1 MLYDDKEGGED
12 GEDSSEMKVLESLY
26 WRPFSRNVPLLI
38 LLVLCNFCSCLK
50 CYIWFVEVWSMISFT
65 QDEAT
70 Q

>member
-38 LLVLCNFCSCLK
+38 LLVLCNFCSLK